1 MNKFSAME
9 LIEIMDKL
17 EGVEPVR
24 GYTAHKNND
33 DNINDMI
40 DQLFFRAFGLDWDK
54 VFKEVRNN
62 ILLLMDLIQRQD
74 GYYILISK

>member
-24 GYTAHKNND
+24 RYIAHKD
-33 DNINDMI
+33 DDNNINDMI

-54 VFKEVRNN
+54 IFKEVRNN

-74 GYYILISK
+74 GYYMLISK